1 MIRWLSWGTFEVIS
15 MSLDE
20 HFFNFT
26 CHAFK
31 VMKKKIFKEINR
43 SKIIISNVDIQ
54 INEIHYISQII
65 IVKKNILFNS

>member
-1 MIRWLSWGTFEVIS
+1 

-26 CHAFK
+26 CRALK

-43 SKIIISNVDIQ
+43 SKIIISNVGIQ